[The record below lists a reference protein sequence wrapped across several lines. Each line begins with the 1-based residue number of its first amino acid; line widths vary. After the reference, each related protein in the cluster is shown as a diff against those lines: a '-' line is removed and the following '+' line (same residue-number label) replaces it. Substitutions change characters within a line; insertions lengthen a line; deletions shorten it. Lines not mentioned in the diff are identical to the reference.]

1 MVVVII
7 RVLRKFTWF
16 RPDGTARSKLD
27 RFLVSPKWIAKWPRS
42 TQFVLDRNFSDH
54 CPILLRYKYVDW
66 GPKSFKILDCWFLDS
81 SFRLVVQECWAS
93 NQQWGWGGYVLK
105 EKIKSLKQWLKVW
118 NKEQFGHTLKKVK
131 KIEANLNKLE
141 EETIDRHLSPQE
153 VLRKKQL
160 QEALWQQ
167 LNHMNLY

>member
-1 MVVVII
+1 MDDFNNI
-7 RVLRKFTWF
+7 RSQSERIGTCQRGMGESNLREFNEWIDEMEVDEVPWVGRKFTWF

-81 SFRLVVQECWAS
+81 SFRLVV
-93 NQQWGWGGYVLK
+93 
-105 EKIKSLKQWLKVW
+105 
-118 NKEQFGHTLKKVK
+118 
-131 KIEANLNKLE
+131 
-141 EETIDRHLSPQE
+141 
-153 VLRKKQL
+153 
-160 QEALWQQ
+160 
-167 LNHMNLY
+167 